1 MLKSSLENT
10 FGFLI
15 LSRQCSDFGEPEAAL
30 TLCCSN
36 GDTGELAD
44 AERAGSN
51 NGDGLVAVCGR
62 ENLCSGVLARLR
74 VVSIVSIDDGV
85 VALIGVLW
93 GDGVADPTVVLY
105 TIFKT

>member
-1 MLKSSLENT
+1 MLKSSLEYT

-36 GDTGELAD
+36 GDTVGHAL
-44 AERAGSN
+44 STCNN

-74 VVSIVSIDDGV
+74 IVSIVSIDDGV

-93 GDGVADPTVVLY
+93 GDGVAGPTDVLCA
-105 TIFKT
+105 IFKT

>member
-1 MLKSSLENT
+1 MLKSSLEYT

-44 AERAGSN
+44 AQRACSN
-51 NGDGLVAVCGR
+51 NGDGLVAVWGR
-62 ENLCSGVLARLR
+62 ENRCSGVLARLR
-74 VVSIVSIDDGV
+74 IVSIVSVDDGV

-93 GDGVADPTVVLY
+93 GDRVPDPTVVLCS
-105 TIFKT
+105 IFKT

>member
-1 MLKSSLENT
+1 MLKSSVEYT

-36 GDTGELAD
+36 GDTG
-44 AERAGSN
+44 
-51 NGDGLVAVCGR
+51 LVAVCGR

-74 VVSIVSIDDGV
+74 IVSIVSIDDGV
-85 VALIGVLW
+85 VARIGVLW
-93 GDGVADPTVVLY
+93 GDGVAGPTDVLCA
-105 TIFKT
+105 IFKT